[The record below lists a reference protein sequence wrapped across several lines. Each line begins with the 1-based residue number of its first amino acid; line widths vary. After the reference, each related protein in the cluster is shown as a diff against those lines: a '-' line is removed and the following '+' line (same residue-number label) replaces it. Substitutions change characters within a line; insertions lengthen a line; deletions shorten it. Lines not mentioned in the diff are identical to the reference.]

1 MKKNLY
7 ILMEITSRELD
18 ANLILIIFS
27 LKKNF
32 NVFLGDS
39 STYRHL
45 LKKKML
51 IPGVVL
57 TKSVTHGEK
66 KSNLHNK
73 FKSQGFILTS
83 IDHEHGVLDNL
94 DYKNFFIKSRI
105 EKKEL
110 EKFDAFFCWGDYD
123 YKNLIKCFPNFKNK
137 FFLTGSNRVDAW
149 KNAKQKNYLKD
160 DIKRISIFSNFAF
173 SNNKYNEKKIF
184 SLKKEAGYYNRCP
197 ELLMQEKLFLSY
209 QKKLIKRFVSLIN
222 FLVIKYPNYNFFF
235 KPHPTENKNFWEK
248 KLLNCQNLTII
259 SQGSSA
265 SLIKSSD
272 LIIQTRCTTSVE
284 ASINSIN
291 HINFIPVNAKH
302 GFAKFVD
309 KISNNAK
316 NKSEIVR
323 LINYLM
329 FSKKKNFKK
338 LKKLNS
344 RILFKNKISSSEKMS
359 LVFKSLSKKID
370 NYKFQVFFYIKIHL
384 FFYEFYYDLKSN
396 FYNFLYSYK
405 NINKYKFEVFKKK
418 KLYNQILRYSKIYK
432 FNKEIKV
439 TKLGKRFWLFEN

>member
-39 STYRHL
+39 STYRYL
-45 LKKKML
+45 LKKNML
-51 IPGVVL
+51 LPGIVL
-57 TKSVTHGEK
+57 TKSVTHGKK
-66 KSNLHNK
+66 KSDLHNK

-83 IDHEHGVLDNL
+83 IDHEHGVLDSL

-123 YKNLIKCFPNFKNK
+123 YKNLIKYFPNFKNK

-149 KNAKQKNYLKD
+149 KHVKQKNYLKNG
-160 DIKRISIFSNFAF
+160 IKRISIFSNFAF
-173 SNNKYNEKKIF
+173 SNNKYDEKKIF

-197 ELLMQEKLFLSY
+197 ELLTQEKMFLIY
-209 QKKLIKRFVSLIN
+209 QKKLIKKFVNLIN
-222 FLVIKYPNYNFFF
+222 FLVKKYQNYNFCF
-235 KPHPTENKNFWEK
+235 KPHPTEDKNFWEK
-248 KLLNCQNLTII
+248 KLIKSENLTII
-259 SQGSSA
+259 SQDSSA
-265 SLIKSSD
+265 SLIKTSD

-284 ASINSIN
+284 ATINCIN

-316 NKSEIVR
+316 NKSEVVR

-329 FSKKKNFKK
+329 FSKKKDLKK
-338 LKKLNS
+338 IKKLNK
-344 RILFKNKISSSEKMS
+344 RVLFKNKIPSSEKMS
-359 LVFKSLSKKID
+359 LVFKNLSKKI
-370 NYKFQVFFYIKIHL
+370 NNNKFQIFFHIKIYF
-384 FFYEFYYDLKSN
+384 FFYELYYDLKSN

-405 NINKYKFEVFKKK
+405 NINKYKFEVFNKE
-418 KLYNQILRYSKIYK
+418 KLYNEILRYSKIYK
-432 FNKEIKV
+432 FNKEIRV
-439 TKLGKRFWLFEN
+439 RKLGKRFWLFEN